1 MRCVLFLDPLLPIND
16 KQIPVEI
23 EAVSV
28 NNGEIPPD
36 SDRLILS
43 HEQNLLS
50 FYFSAWDYPIG
61 ANLNYSDRLLG
72 LDKEWVNVGNSQQ
85 AHYSNLSPGRYTFQV
100 RAQRLDGNWQEPG
113 ASLQIRIRPSFWAS
127 TAMKICYFAILAA
140 VLAFFLKNRISSRLK
155 QDKLD
160 FITNI
165 SHEYRTPLSLI
176 YGPVRELSASGS
188 LTGRDRELV
197 DIIARSA
204 ERLHRLSGQVMDLN
218 RFENGREFLE
228 VSRCDLSP
236 ILNDIASSFSWQ
248 MERKRLA
255 AAVRRQDLPF
265 LRELCGRPDVFLVD
279 LDAPFGRLGCVIMA
293 SGLGKRFGGNK
304 LMADFRGKPMIQYAL
319 DATEGIFERRVV
331 VTRHREVEELCRRQ
345 NISVVF
351 HSLPYRS
358 DTVRLGLE
366 SLGAGTDAGKSGT
379 EAEIKIA
386 PPAENGL
393 EGCMFCPG
401 DQPMLGRETVA
412 SLALCAASEK
422 KFIWRASWNGMEGSP
437 VLFPAWAFPELLNL
451 PGGKGGGFVAEKHRE
466 QVRTAAAG
474 SRWELQDVDCP
485 EALGFLAEIC

>member
-1 MRCVLFLDPLLPIND
+1 MGRFDPSVPGRENRMRPLTEGFRKAGVQML
-16 KQIPVEI
+16 
-23 EAVSV
+23 
-28 NNGEIPPD
+28 
-36 SDRLILS
+36 DRLA
-43 HEQNLLS
+43 EQEGEW
-50 FYFSAWDYPIG
+50 AVIDEIG
-61 ANLNYSDRLLG
+61 YLETGCAEYCDTVRRL
-72 LDKEWVNVGNSQQ
+72 
-85 AHYSNLSPGRYTFQV
+85 
-100 RAQRLDGNWQEPG
+100 
-113 ASLQIRIRPSFWAS
+113 
-127 TAMKICYFAILAA
+127 
-140 VLAFFLKNRISSRLK
+140 
-155 QDKLD
+155 
-160 FITNI
+160 
-165 SHEYRTPLSLI
+165 
-176 YGPVRELSASGS
+176 
-188 LTGRDRELV
+188 
-197 DIIARSA
+197 
-204 ERLHRLSGQVMDLN
+204 
-218 RFENGREFLE
+218 
-228 VSRCDLSP
+228 
-236 ILNDIASSFSWQ
+236 

-279 LDAPFGRLGCVIMA
+279 LNAPFGRLGCVIMA

-331 VTRHREVEELCRRQ
+331 VTRHREVEERCRRQ
-345 NISVVF
+345 NIHVAF
-351 HSLPYRS
+351 HSLTYRS

-366 SLGAGTDAGKSGT
+366 SLEKGSG
-379 EAEIKIA
+379 EVK
-386 PPAENGL
+386 GL

-401 DQPMLGRETVA
+401 DQPLLGRETVA